1 MNFVSKL
8 LQGIS
13 LLPAIVQ
20 GVEGIFGAKSGANK
34 KAAALS
40 FVETAV
46 GATDA
51 LAGKNIVDPGKFNDA
66 LNKMIDGVVQ
76 CLNASVWAEKKQ

>member
-51 LAGKNIVDPGKFNDA
+51 LAGKNIVDPGKFNDG